1 MEITKPNSEPHPRI
15 KAAQMYKTAME
26 EIAANFYRAGEV
38 TFFIYGGDILQKKA
52 AAAALPKKRLPFILC
67 PPPPM
72 PLADGLQHAAYF
84 AIGECRTEHLVL
96 VDASKKI
103 IVPKELAK
111 ATEYAD
117 ADGPAWEA
125 IGNGIILAKTYDL
138 KIALQH
144 VTIEAV
150 PALLAATGRRVRGE
164 KSAITEPS
172 VTVLTLLGHESR
184 VEPWFLYLQRS
195 DIPKTAKIVIANN
208 CSSPESFRLLAHA
221 TSNLCRQFASVE
233 MIDLGP
239 PYVREPG
246 EPYIHPGKHIH
257 VAELY
262 NRIIPRIGT
271 DLTLFLEHDVIPPA
285 DGFGKLMRLM
295 DEQLGAAAAG
305 VYEQPEAPHLACAA
319 RGTDEWTDII
329 ELAKLPKEPVRIG
342 MTGGGFTLY
351 QTSKLKESLPFKPT
365 FTCDPD
371 PYMLG
376 WDGTLGRFFH
386 RKGWHIWLHPG
397 VVCKHEYHRVKDR
410 NERNIP

>member
-1 MEITKPNSEPHPRI
+1 MYTAAMQEIS
-15 KAAQMYKTAME
+15 
-26 EIAANFYRAGEV
+26 ANFYRAGEV
-38 TFFIYGGDILQKKA
+38 TFFIYGGDTLQKKA
-52 AAAALPKKRLPFILC
+52 AASALSKTTNKKRRSIITC

-72 PLADGLQHAAYF
+72 PLADNLQHAAYF
-84 AIGECRTEHLVL
+84 AIGECRTENLVL
-96 VDASKKI
+96 IDASKKI

-111 ATEYAD
+111 ATEYVE
-117 ADGPAWEA
+117 ADGPAWAA
-125 IGNGIILAKTYDL
+125 ISSGIIHAKTYDL

-144 VTIEAV
+144 VSIDAV
-150 PALLAATGRRVRGE
+150 PAFLASTGRRVYGE
-164 KSAITEPS
+164 KSAIMEPS

-195 DIPKTAKIVIANN
+195 DIPKSAKIVIANN

-221 TSNLCRQFASVE
+221 TSNLCRQFASIE

-239 PYVREPG
+239 PYVRDPG

-262 NRIIPRIGT
+262 NRIIPRIGS
-271 DLTLFLEHDVIPPA
+271 DLTLFLEHDVIPPT

-295 DEQLGAAAAG
+295 DEQPGAAAVAG

-319 RGTDEWTDII
+319 KGTDKWTDII
-329 ELAKLPKEPVRIG
+329 ELAKLPKEPFRIG

-351 QTSKLKESLPFKPT
+351 HTSRIKESLPFRPT
-365 FTCDPD
+365 FICDPD

-386 RKGWHIWLHPG
+386 RKSWQIWLHPG
-397 VVCKHEYHRVKDR
+397 VICKHEYHRVKDR
-410 NERNIP
+410 NERNTP